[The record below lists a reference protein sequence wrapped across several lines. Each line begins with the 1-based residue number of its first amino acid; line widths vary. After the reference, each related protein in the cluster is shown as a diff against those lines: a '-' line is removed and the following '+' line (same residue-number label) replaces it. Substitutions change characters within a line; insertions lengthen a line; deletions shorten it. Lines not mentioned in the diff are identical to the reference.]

1 MRLLVAQSSTVVR
14 FQRGE
19 NLRAWWRPSSS
30 GKIPWLESNRYRP
43 NSSSCSVLA
52 RIESFSAK
60 RVEHVAGRGDR
71 FDIPH
76 NRHIAGDAL
85 VLLARD
91 WASNTSLN
99 LPMVLCGCVEDHS
112 NVVSIAF
119 VCPYRLCH
127 IANILV
133 VSIEALNNKR
143 AALGVLLR
151 GAPCR
156 LPSRL

>member
-1 MRLLVAQSSTVVR
+1 M
-14 FQRGE
+14 
-19 NLRAWWRPSSS
+19 
-30 GKIPWLESNRYRP
+30 
-43 NSSSCSVLA
+43 
-52 RIESFSAK
+52 
-60 RVEHVAGRGDR
+60 
-71 FDIPH
+71 PH

-99 LPMVLCGCVEDHS
+99 LPMVLCGCVEDNS

-151 GAPCR
+151 GKSEANIWDRSSSTRIFICILVSVPRTSGNHAP
-156 LPSRL
+156 